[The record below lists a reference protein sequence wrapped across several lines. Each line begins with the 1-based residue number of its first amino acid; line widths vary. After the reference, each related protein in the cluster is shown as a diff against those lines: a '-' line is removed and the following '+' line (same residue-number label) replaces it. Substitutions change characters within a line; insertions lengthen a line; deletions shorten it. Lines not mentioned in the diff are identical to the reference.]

1 MVVMNDLRILLVSLP
16 VLLLGACDGDYDNN
30 TPPEGQGGLIVVN
43 DRPDGMRVFIDGEA
57 QAEVGDRD
65 DRAYNLEPGVHRVIL
80 DAKRSR
86 GAFIQAMEILAGRN
100 VVLLVEDSGVDDIF
114 VRVQLD

>member
-1 MVVMNDLRILLVSLP
+1 MNYLRILLLSLP
-16 VLLLGACDGDYDNN
+16 LLLLSACDDDDYLDN

-43 DRPDGMRVFIDGEA
+43 DRPEGMRVFIDGEA
-57 QAEVGDRD
+57 QADVGDYD

-80 DAKRSR
+80 DAKKSR
-86 GAFIQAMEILAGRN
+86 GAFIQEVEILAGRN
-100 VVLLVEDSGVDDIF
+100 VVLLVEDSGANDIY

>member
-1 MVVMNDLRILLVSLP
+1 MNYLRILLVSLP
-16 VLLLGACDGDYDNN
+16 LLLLSACDDDEYHDN

-43 DRPDGMRVFIDGEA
+43 DRPEGMRVFIDGEA
-57 QAEVGDRD
+57 QADVGDYD

-80 DAKRSR
+80 DAKKSR
-86 GAFIQAMEILAGRN
+86 GAFIQEVEILAGRN
-100 VVLLVEDSGVDDIF
+100 VVLLVEDSGANDIY